1 MELDPPVTTEDPEE
15 GLWPVK
21 EEDQDCTAPHRRGA
35 ALSLWQSRTRWPP
48 SLEMSVVTSQ
58 VNTERVHLNQRESF
72 LSWTRRLHRPAPRG
86 NMTFLIAACWRAPS
100 GPAASSGHRCSCPPQ
115 RQAICV
121 TQQNSGRQRRSL
133 RISIP
138 NNNSRYLGPICT
150 GGGRAGREH
159 KTQSSHRQHLS

>member
-1 MELDPPVTTEDPEE
+1 MTTEDPEE

-35 ALSLWQSRTRWPP
+35 ALSLWKSRTRWPP

-58 VNTERVHLNQRESF
+58 VNTEQVHLNQRESF

-115 RQAICV
+115 RQAIYV

-133 RISIP
+133 RIITHVTWVPSAPGKAEQGESIKHKVP
-138 NNNSRYLGPICT
+138 TDNICLSANNGP
-150 GGGRAGREH
+150 
-159 KTQSSHRQHLS
+159 LSCK